1 MANPKDKWSRPAAP
15 PPPMFFGEKER
26 NLVKQINDELAE
38 RVLGQTIAYYP
49 VSIEESNFNDT
60 YGESKE
66 KVSLP
71 PVRVFA
77 YVVVESEQTN
87 DRYGYEYQTKLTVN
101 FHRKRLVED
110 QNLFVRV
117 GDFVQYGDQFY
128 EIVRTYNDTRY
139 YFGQVEHKFQIS
151 AECVKAREGAFRV
164 TPALD
169 RDTDRATISGEGQQ
183 AAPRPAPYPPLAAS
197 YITVAAERRL
207 PNERI
212 LTAGTGIT
220 LVDGGAGG
228 NITIAASSPGAAG
241 IAGAVQLQDGG
252 GVSEGSS
259 NLVFLTG
266 SNRLGVGTSA
276 PDTTLHISGTTG
288 DPATAV
294 RISGTGPKLQFD
306 ETDAGAGKFQIAAA
320 NGMLKWQV
328 QNSAFNDASVKWMM
342 NSDGQMAFR
351 DGAAGEPIPARMYIS
366 GSGNSNLLQVSS
378 SAAADILVVTG
389 SGRVGIGTDDPS
401 HNLTIIGNMSASS
414 DVLIGGDLTVK
425 GVVIGGSPLKIAG
438 AIQVVNTHNTDEVLA
453 SVGDAAGDG
462 TVGLSG
468 SLIEGTSLTASL
480 AYLPNI
486 VSTTQISAST
496 VLADSSLWNHITCS
510 SFMSSSLYY
519 GDGRYLTNITASAV
533 EVADGPEYSLQ
544 FRYDSPIGREISGSS
559 NLLFITSSN
568 TLAVTGD
575 ISASAN
581 MSASYYYG
589 DGSNLT
595 GISSDATA
603 KGIAGSLQFKTG
615 SASMTGSSAVTY
627 DLDNNR
633 LTIGGG
639 LVHNRTAVTTS
650 HTASVSDYILGA
662 TTVPSSIL
670 MDATL
675 FSAGQVLLV
684 KDETGTAASSAP
696 VTLNPSGSQTV
707 DGASSLTIESAH
719 GSVLIYSDGSNWF
732 IY

>member
-1 MANPKDKWSRPAAP
+1 MANPKDKWTRPLAP
-15 PPPMFFGEKER
+15 PAPMFFGEKER

-38 RVLGQTIAYYP
+38 RVLGQTVAYYP

-169 RDTDRATISGEGQQ
+169 RDVDRATISGEGQQ

-197 YITVAAERRL
+197 YITVGAERRL
-207 PNERI
+207 PNERVI
-212 LTAGTGIT
+212 TAGPGIT
-220 LVDGGAGG
+220 LDDGGAGG
-228 NITIAASSPGAAG
+228 ALTIAATSPGAAG
-241 IAGAVQLQDGG
+241 IAGAIQLQDGS
-252 GVSEGSS
+252 GVSEGSN

-266 SNRLGVGTSA
+266 SNRLG
-276 PDTTLHISGTTG
+276 IN
-288 DPATAV
+288 
-294 RISGTGPKLQFD
+294 
-306 ETDAGAGKFQIAAA
+306 TDAPTH
-320 NGMLKWQV
+320 
-328 QNSAFNDASVKWMM
+328 S
-342 NSDGQMAFR
+342 
-351 DGAAGEPIPARMYIS
+351 
-366 GSGNSNLLQVSS
+366 
-378 SAAADILVVTG
+378 
-389 SGRVGIGTDDPS
+389 
-401 HNLTIIGNMSASS
+401 LTIIGNVSASS

-425 GVVIGGSPLKIAG
+425 GTLIGGSPLKIAG
-438 AIQVVNTHNTDEVLA
+438 AIEIYDVANGNGVVASMGDVDGSGDNSLSSSCIRATD
-453 SVGDAAGDG
+453 
-462 TVGLSG
+462 
-468 SLIEGTSLTASL
+468 LTASFSL
-480 AYLPNI
+480 LPTI
-486 VSTTQISAST
+486 TSTTLISAST
-496 VLADSSLWNHITCS
+496 VTATTSLWNDLTCS
-510 SFMSSSLYY
+510 SFMSASLYF
-519 GDGRYLTNITASAV
+519 GDGRHLTNVTASAV

-589 DGSNLT
+589 DGSKLT
-595 GISSDATA
+595 GVSSTATT
-603 KGIAGSLQFKTG
+603 KGVAGSLQFKTG
-615 SASMTGSSAVTY
+615 STSMTGSSDITY

-639 LVHNRTAVTTS
+639 LVHNRTAVTAS

-662 TTVPSSIL
+662 TAVPSSIL
-670 MDATL
+670 VDANL
-675 FSAGQVLLV
+675 FSTGQVLLI
-684 KDETGTAASSAP
+684 KDETGTADSSTP
-696 VTLNPSGSQTV
+696 VTINPSGSQTV

>member
-1 MANPKDKWSRPAAP
+1 MANPKDKWTRPLAP
-15 PPPMFFGEKER
+15 PAPMFFGEKER

-38 RVLGQTIAYYP
+38 RVLGQTVAYYP

-77 YVVVESEQTN
+77 YVVVENEQTN

-169 RDTDRATISGEGQQ
+169 RDVDRATISGEGQQ

-197 YITVAAERRL
+197 YITVGAERRL
-207 PNERI
+207 PNERV

-220 LVDGGAGG
+220 LVDTGAGG
-228 NITIAASSPGAAG
+228 AITVNAAG
-241 IAGAVQLQDGG
+241 ANASGSVGALQLQAGA
-252 GVSEGSS
+252 GVFGASS

-266 SNRLGVGTSA
+266 SNRLG
-276 PDTTLHISGTTG
+276 IN
-288 DPATAV
+288 
-294 RISGTGPKLQFD
+294 
-306 ETDAGAGKFQIAAA
+306 TDAPTH
-320 NGMLKWQV
+320 
-328 QNSAFNDASVKWMM
+328 S
-342 NSDGQMAFR
+342 
-351 DGAAGEPIPARMYIS
+351 
-366 GSGNSNLLQVSS
+366 
-378 SAAADILVVTG
+378 
-389 SGRVGIGTDDPS
+389 
-401 HNLTIIGNMSASS
+401 LTIIGNVSASS

-438 AIQVVNTHNTDEVLA
+438 AIQVVNANNTNEVLA
-453 SVGDAAGDG
+453 SMGDVGGDG
-462 TVGLSG
+462 AVALSG

-486 VSTTQISAST
+486 VSVTQISAST
-496 VLADSSLWNHITCS
+496 VLADSSLWNDITCS

-589 DGSNLT
+589 DGSKLT
-595 GISSDATA
+595 GVSSNATA
-603 KGIAGSLQFKTG
+603 KGVAGSLQFKTG
-615 SASMTGSSAVTY
+615 STSMTGSSDITY

-639 LVHNRTAVTTS
+639 LVHNRTAVTAS

-662 TTVPSSIL
+662 TAVPSSIL
-670 MDATL
+670 VDASL
-675 FSAGQVLLV
+675 FSTGQVLLV
-684 KDETGTAASSAP
+684 KDETGTAASSTP
-696 VTLNPSGSQTV
+696 VTINPSGSQTV
-707 DGASSLTIESAH
+707 DGATSLTIESAH

-732 IY
+732 VY

>member
-1 MANPKDKWSRPAAP
+1 MADPKNKWTRPLAP
-15 PPPMFFGEKER
+15 PAPMFFGQKER

-49 VSIEESNFNDT
+49 ISIEESNFNDT

-77 YVVVESEQTN
+77 YVQVESEQTN

-101 FHRKRLVED
+101 FHRKRLVDD

-169 RDTDRATISGEGQQ
+169 RDVDRATISGEGQQ

-197 YITVAAERRL
+197 YITVGAERRL
-207 PNERI
+207 PNERVI
-212 LTAGTGIT
+212 TAGPGIT
-220 LVDGGAGG
+220 LDDGGAGG
-228 NITIAASSPGAAG
+228 ALTIAATSPGAAG
-241 IAGAVQLQDGG
+241 IAGAIQLQDGS
-252 GVSEGSS
+252 GVSEGSN
-259 NLVFLTG
+259 NLVFLAG
-266 SNRLGVGTSA
+266 RNGLGLNT
-276 PDTTLHISGTTG
+276 D
-288 DPATAV
+288 
-294 RISGTGPKLQFD
+294 GPTQ
-306 ETDAGAGKFQIAAA
+306 
-320 NGMLKWQV
+320 
-328 QNSAFNDASVKWMM
+328 S
-342 NSDGQMAFR
+342 
-351 DGAAGEPIPARMYIS
+351 
-366 GSGNSNLLQVSS
+366 
-378 SAAADILVVTG
+378 
-389 SGRVGIGTDDPS
+389 
-401 HNLTIIGNMSASS
+401 LTIIGNVSASS

-425 GVVIGGSPLKIAG
+425 GTLFGGSPLKIAG
-438 AIQVVNTHNTDEVLA
+438 AIEIYDVANGNGLIASMGDVGGNGDNALSSSCLKATD
-453 SVGDAAGDG
+453 
-462 TVGLSG
+462 
-468 SLIEGTSLTASL
+468 LTASNAL
-480 AYLPNI
+480 VGDL
-486 VSTTQISAST
+486 T
-496 VLADSSLWNHITCS
+496 ADTSI
-510 SFMSSSLYY
+510 SSSLYY
-519 GDGRYLTNITASAV
+519 GDGRHLTNITASAV
-533 EVADGPEYSLQ
+533 QVADGPEFSIQ

-559 NLLFITSSN
+559 NLTFITSSN
-568 TLAVTGD
+568 TLSVVGD

-581 MSASYYYG
+581 ISASAFYG

-595 GISSDATA
+595 GVSSNATA
-603 KGIAGSLQFKTG
+603 KGVAGSLQFKTG
-615 SASMTGSSAVTY
+615 STSMTGSSDITY
-627 DLDNNR
+627 DLGNNR

-639 LVHNRTAVTTS
+639 LVHNRTAVTAS

-662 TTVPSSIL
+662 TAVPSSIL
-670 MDATL
+670 VDASL
-675 FSAGQVLLV
+675 FSTGQVLLV
-684 KDETGTAASSAP
+684 KDETGTAASSTP
-696 VTLNPSGSQTV
+696 VTINPSGSQTV

>member
-1 MANPKDKWSRPAAP
+1 MANPKDKWTRPLAP
-15 PPPMFFGEKER
+15 PAPMFFGEKER

-38 RVLGQTIAYYP
+38 RVLGQTVAYYP

-169 RDTDRATISGEGQQ
+169 RDVDRATISGEGQQ

-197 YITVAAERRL
+197 YITVGAERRL
-207 PNERI
+207 PNERVI
-212 LTAGTGIT
+212 TAGPGIT
-220 LVDGGAGG
+220 LDDGGAGG
-228 NITIAASSPGAAG
+228 ALTIAATSPGAAG
-241 IAGAVQLQDGG
+241 IAGAIQLQDGS
-252 GVSEGSS
+252 GVSEGSN

-266 SNRLGVGTSA
+266 SNRLG
-276 PDTTLHISGTTG
+276 IN
-288 DPATAV
+288 
-294 RISGTGPKLQFD
+294 
-306 ETDAGAGKFQIAAA
+306 TDAPTH
-320 NGMLKWQV
+320 
-328 QNSAFNDASVKWMM
+328 S
-342 NSDGQMAFR
+342 
-351 DGAAGEPIPARMYIS
+351 
-366 GSGNSNLLQVSS
+366 
-378 SAAADILVVTG
+378 
-389 SGRVGIGTDDPS
+389 
-401 HNLTIIGNMSASS
+401 LTIIGNVSASS

-425 GVVIGGSPLKIAG
+425 GTLFGGSPLKIAG
-438 AIQVVNTHNTDEVLA
+438 AIEIYDVANGNGLIASMGDVGGNGDNALSSSCLKATD
-453 SVGDAAGDG
+453 
-462 TVGLSG
+462 
-468 SLIEGTSLTASL
+468 LTASNAL
-480 AYLPNI
+480 VGDL
-486 VSTTQISAST
+486 T
-496 VLADSSLWNHITCS
+496 ADTSI
-510 SFMSSSLYY
+510 SSSLYY
-519 GDGRYLTNITASAV
+519 GDGRHLTNITASAV
-533 EVADGPEYSLQ
+533 QVADGPEFSIQ

-559 NLLFITSSN
+559 NLTFITSSN
-568 TLAVTGD
+568 TLSVVGD

-581 MSASYYYG
+581 ISASAFYG

-595 GISSDATA
+595 GVSSNATA
-603 KGIAGSLQFKTG
+603 KGVAGSLQFKTG
-615 SASMTGSSAVTY
+615 STSMTGSSDITY
-627 DLDNNR
+627 DLGNNR

-639 LVHNRTAVTTS
+639 LVHNRTAVTAS

-662 TTVPSSIL
+662 TAVPSSIL
-670 MDATL
+670 VDASL
-675 FSAGQVLLV
+675 FSTGQVLLV
-684 KDETGTAASSAP
+684 KDETGTAASSTP
-696 VTLNPSGSQTV
+696 VTINPSGSQTV

>member
-1 MANPKDKWSRPAAP
+1 MANPKDKWSRPLAP
-15 PPPMFFGEKER
+15 PAPMFFGEKER

-38 RVLGQTIAYYP
+38 RVLGQTVAYYP

-164 TPALD
+164 TPSLD
-169 RDTDRATISGEGQQ
+169 RDAIRAAVSGEGQQ

-197 YITVAAERRL
+197 YITVGAERRL
-207 PNERI
+207 PNERV
-212 LTAGTGIT
+212 LAAGTGIT

-228 NITIAASSPGAAG
+228 AITVNAAG
-241 IAGAVQLQDGG
+241 ANASGTVGALQLQAGA
-252 GVSEGSS
+252 GVFGASS

-266 SNRLGVGTSA
+266 SNRLGIGTATPEATFQLAGTSE
-276 PDTTLHISGTTG
+276 
-288 DPATAV
+288 DPSPAL

-389 SGRVGIGTDDPS
+389 SGKVGIGTDDPS

-414 DVLIGGDLTVK
+414 DVFIGGDLMVK
-425 GVVIGGSPLKIAG
+425 GTLLGGSPLKISGSIQIVEAG
-438 AIQVVNTHNTDEVLA
+438 EVVMSL
-453 SVGDAAGDG
+453 GDVAGDG
-462 TVGLSG
+462 TTSLSASAIAVSGNLDVGDNISG
-468 SLIEGTSLTASL
+468 S
-480 AYLPNI
+480 
-486 VSTTQISAST
+486 
-496 VLADSSLWNHITCS
+496 
-510 SFMSSSLYY
+510 FYY
-519 GDGRYLTNITASAV
+519 GDGRHLTNITASAV
-533 EVADGPEYSLQ
+533 QVADGPEYSLQ

-575 ISASAN
+575 MSASAN
-581 MSASYYYG
+581 ISASYYYG

-595 GISSDATA
+595 GISSEATA

-615 SASMTGSSAVTY
+615 SASMTGSSDITY
-627 DLDNNR
+627 DLGNNR

-662 TTVPSSIL
+662 TSVPSNIL
-670 MDATL
+670 LDATS
-675 FSAGQVLLV
+675 FATGQVLLV
-684 KDETGTAASSAP
+684 KDESGDAASASP

>member
-1 MANPKDKWSRPAAP
+1 MANPKNKWTRPGAP
-15 PPPMFFGEKER
+15 PAPMFFGEKER
-26 NLVKQINDELAE
+26 NLVKQINDELSE

-49 VSIEESNFNDT
+49 ISLEESNFNSI
-60 YGESKE
+60 YGEAKE

-77 YVVVESEQTN
+77 YVTVENEQTN
-87 DRYGYEYQTKLTVN
+87 ERYGYEYQTKLTVN
-101 FHRKRLVED
+101 FHRRRLVED

-128 EIVRTYNDTRY
+128 EIVKTYNDTRY

-151 AECVKAREGAFRV
+151 ADCVKAREGAFRV
-164 TPALD
+164 TPEID
-169 RDTDRATISGEGQQ
+169 RPAERPPVSGD
-183 AAPRPAPYPPLAAS
+183 ASSPAPRDVPYPPLAAS
-197 YITVAAERRL
+197 YITVGVERRL
-207 PNERI
+207 PNERV

-228 NITIAASSPGAAG
+228 NITIAAASAGAAG
-241 IAGAVQLQDGG
+241 IAGAVQLQDGS

-266 SNRLGVGTSA
+266 SNRLGIGTTA

-328 QNSAFNDASVKWMM
+328 QNGAFNDASVKWMM

-378 SAAADILVVTG
+378 STAADILVVTG

-401 HNLTIIGNMSASS
+401 HNLTIIGNMSASADARFGS
-414 DVLIGGDLTVK
+414 DVYIAGTLY
-425 GVVIGGSPLKIAG
+425 GGSPLKIAG
-438 AIQVVNTHNTDEVLA
+438 AIEIYD
-453 SVGDAAGDG
+453 
-462 TVGLSG
+462 
-468 SLIEGTSLTASL
+468 TASDSVIASMGDTGGTGDNSISASCL
-480 AYLPNI
+480 LATDITASFAYLPNI

-496 VLADSSLWNHITCS
+496 VLADSSLWNDITCS

-519 GDGRYLTNITASAV
+519 GDGRYLTNVTASAV
-533 EVADGPEYSLQ
+533 EVADGPQYSLQ

-559 NLLFITSSN
+559 NLVFTPTTN
-568 TLAVTGD
+568 TLALTGD
-575 ISASAN
+575 LSASTNISASAF
-581 MSASYYYG
+581 YG

-595 GISSDATA
+595 GIDSTA
-603 KGIAGSLQFKTG
+603 KGVAGSLQFKTG
-615 SASMTGSSAVTY
+615 SAEMTGSSTIIY
-627 DLDNNR
+627 DTAKNR
-633 LTIGGG
+633 LTVAGG
-639 LVHNRTAVTTS
+639 LIHNRTAVVTS

-662 TTVPSSIL
+662 TAVPSSIL

-675 FSAGQVLLV
+675 FSAGQVLLI
-684 KDETGTAASSAP
+684 KDESGIAASSQP
-696 VTLNPSGSQTV
+696 VTLNPSASQTV
-707 DGASSLTIESAH
+707 DGMSSLTIESPH
-719 GSVLIYSDGSNWF
+719 GSVLVYSNGTNWF
-732 IY
+732 VY